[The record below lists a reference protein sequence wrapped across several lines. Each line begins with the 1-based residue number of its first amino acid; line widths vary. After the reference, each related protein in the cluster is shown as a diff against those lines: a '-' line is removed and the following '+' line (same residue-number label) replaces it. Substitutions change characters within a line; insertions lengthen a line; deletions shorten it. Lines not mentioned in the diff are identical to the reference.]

1 MVVDEI
7 GKLKANIDS
16 LEERVAALEAA
27 LTARSADASTDR
39 GDKQQSLREFIN
51 EKQPKSAND
60 HGLVIAYFTEIVK
73 QKGWF
78 NVDDL
83 KSGFREAKVP
93 APKNL
98 SDVIGKNAKKGYF
111 MLDEKQSG
119 IKQAWVLTS
128 TGEKAVDAGFSAGKD
143 KK

>member
-1 MVVDEI
+1 MTVDEI
-7 GKLKANIDS
+7 KRLEAKISN
-16 LEERVAALEAA
+16 LEERVAVLEEA
-27 LTARSADASTDR
+27 LTTRNTDAVTDR
-39 GDKQQSLREFIN
+39 GKKQQSLREFIN

-60 HGLVIAYFTEIVK
+60 HGLAIAYFTEIVK

-128 TGEKAVDAGFSAGKD
+128 TGEKAVDVGFSAGKD
-143 KK
+143 KE